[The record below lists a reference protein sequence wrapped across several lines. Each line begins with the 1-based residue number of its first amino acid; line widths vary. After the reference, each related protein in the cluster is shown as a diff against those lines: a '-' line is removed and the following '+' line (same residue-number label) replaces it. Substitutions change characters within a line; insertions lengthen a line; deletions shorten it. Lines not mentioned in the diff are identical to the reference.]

1 MPFPLLLVFC
11 WQDLSKLFSKAIS
24 RLLQKRTTELDF
36 RRNRMILQDK
46 VALVTGGTSGIGRA
60 TAIAYAQQQAK
71 VVVVGRRMDEGEE
84 TVRLIKEAGGEAVF
98 VQADVTKET
107 DVKAMVDKA
116 VGVFGR
122 LDIAFNNAGVVGE
135 NPSLIEQTEAEY
147 DYTMNVNVKGV
158 WLSMKYEIAQMLK
171 QGSGSIVN
179 TASAVGV
186 VALPEILLYT
196 ASKHAVVGLTKA
208 AALQY
213 AKAGIRINGVAP
225 GSIAT
230 DLFEA
235 ATDEVK
241 AYLAGLHPIGRVGT
255 LLEVANAVLFL
266 SSDLASF
273 ITGETLMVDGGT
285 VAQ

>member
-1 MPFPLLLVFC
+1 MML
-11 WQDLSKLFSKAIS
+11 K
-24 RLLQKRTTELDF
+24 
-36 RRNRMILQDK
+36 DK

-71 VVVVGRRMDEGEE
+71 VVVVGRRIDEGEK
-84 TVRLIKEAGGEAVF
+84 TVRLIQDAGGDAIF
-98 VQADVTKET
+98 VQADVTKEA

-122 LDIAFNNAGVVGE
+122 LDIAFNNAGTLGE

-147 DYTMNVNVKGV
+147 DRIMNVNVKGV
-158 WLSMKYEIAQMLK
+158 WLSMKHEIAQMLK

-179 TASAVGV
+179 TASANGV
-186 VALPEILLYT
+186 VALPGVPLYT
-196 ASKHAVVGLTKA
+196 ASKHAVIGLTKA

-213 AKAGIRINGVAP
+213 AKAGIRINVVAP
-225 GSIAT
+225 AVIET
-230 DLFEA
+230 DMFEA
-235 ATDEVK
+235 ATGGQDEAK
-241 AYLAGLHPIGRVGT
+241 AYITGLHPLGRIGT
-255 LLEVANAVLFL
+255 PLEVANAVLFL

-273 ITGETLMVDGGT
+273 VTGETLMVDGGF

>member
-1 MPFPLLLVFC
+1 ML
-11 WQDLSKLFSKAIS
+11 K
-24 RLLQKRTTELDF
+24 
-36 RRNRMILQDK
+36 DK

-71 VVVVGRRMDEGEE
+71 VVVVVGRRMDEGEE
-84 TVRLIKEAGGEAVF
+84 TVRLIKEAGGEAIF
-98 VQADVTKET
+98 VQADVTKEA
-107 DVKAMVDKA
+107 DVKAMVDKT

-122 LDIAFNNAGVVGE
+122 LDIAFNNAGTVGE

-147 DYTMNVNVKGV
+147 ERMMNVNVKGV

-179 TASAVGV
+179 TASANGV
-186 VALPEILLYT
+186 VALPDVPLYT

-213 AKAGIRINGVAP
+213 AKAGIRINVVAP
-225 GSIAT
+225 AAIET
-230 DLFEA
+230 DMFEA
-235 ATDEVK
+235 ATGGQDEAK
-241 AYLAGLHPIGRVGT
+241 AYITGLHPIGRIGT
-255 LLEVANAVLFL
+255 PLEVANTVLFL
-266 SSDLASF
+266 SSDMASF
-273 ITGETLMVDGGT
+273 VTGETLMVDGGY

>member
-1 MPFPLLLVFC
+1 
-11 WQDLSKLFSKAIS
+11 
-24 RLLQKRTTELDF
+24 
-36 RRNRMILQDK
+36 MILQDK

-60 TAIAYAQQQAK
+60 AAIAYAQHQAK

-84 TVRLIKEAGGEAVF
+84 TVRLIKEAGGEAIF
-98 VQADVTKET
+98 VQADVTKEA
-107 DVKAMVDKA
+107 DVQAMVDKA
-116 VGVFGR
+116 VSVFGR
-122 LDIAFNNAGVVGE
+122 LDIAFNNAGTVGE

-147 DYTMNVNVKGV
+147 DRMMNVNVKGV

-179 TASAVGV
+179 TASANGV
-186 VALPEILLYT
+186 VALPGVPLYT

-213 AKAGIRINGVAP
+213 AKAGIRINVVAP
-225 GSIAT
+225 AAIET
-230 DLFEA
+230 DMFEA
-235 ATDEVK
+235 ATGGQDEVK
-241 AYLAGLHPIGRVGT
+241 AYVTGLHPIGRVGQPI
-255 LLEVANAVLFL
+255 EVANAVLFL

-273 ITGETLMVDGGT
+273 VTGETLMVDGGF

>member
-1 MPFPLLLVFC
+1 
-11 WQDLSKLFSKAIS
+11 
-24 RLLQKRTTELDF
+24 
-36 RRNRMILQDK
+36 MILQDK

-84 TVRLIKEAGGEAVF
+84 TVRLIQEAGGEAIF
-98 VQADVTKET
+98 VQADVTKEA
-107 DVKAMVDKA
+107 DVKAMVDKT
-116 VGVFGR
+116 VDVFGR
-122 LDIAFNNAGVVGE
+122 LDIAFNNAVMGGE

-147 DYTMNVNVKGV
+147 DRTMNVNVKGV

-171 QGSGSIVN
+171 QGSGVIVN
-179 TASAVGV
+179 MASAVGV
-186 VALPEILLYT
+186 VALPNILLYT

-213 AKAGIRINGVAP
+213 AKAGIRINAVGPAA
-225 GSIAT
+225 IQT
-230 DLFEA
+230 DMLEA
-235 ATDEVK
+235 ATGGQDEAK
-241 AYLAGLHPIGRVGT
+241 AYITGLHPIGRIGT
-255 LLEVANAVLFL
+255 PLEVANAVLFL

-273 ITGETLMVDGGT
+273 VTGETLMVDGGL

>member
-1 MPFPLLLVFC
+1 MML
-11 WQDLSKLFSKAIS
+11 K
-24 RLLQKRTTELDF
+24 
-36 RRNRMILQDK
+36 DK

-71 VVVVGRRMDEGEE
+71 VVVVGRRIDEGEE
-84 TVRLIKEAGGEAVF
+84 TVRLIKEAGGEAIF
-98 VQADVTKET
+98 VQADVTKEA
-107 DVKAMVDKA
+107 DVKATVDKA

-122 LDIAFNNAGVVGE
+122 LDIAFNNAGTVGE

-147 DYTMNVNVKGV
+147 DRIMNVNVKGV

-171 QGSGSIVN
+171 QGSGSIIN
-179 TASAVGV
+179 TASANGV
-186 VALPEILLYT
+186 VALPSVPLYT

-213 AKAGIRINGVAP
+213 AKAGIRINVVAP
-225 GSIAT
+225 AAIET
-230 DLFEA
+230 DMFEA
-235 ATDEVK
+235 ATGGQDEAK
-241 AYLAGLHPIGRVGT
+241 AYITGLHPIGRVGT
-255 LLEVANAVLFL
+255 PVEVANAVLFL

-273 ITGETLMVDGGT
+273 VTGETLMVDGGF